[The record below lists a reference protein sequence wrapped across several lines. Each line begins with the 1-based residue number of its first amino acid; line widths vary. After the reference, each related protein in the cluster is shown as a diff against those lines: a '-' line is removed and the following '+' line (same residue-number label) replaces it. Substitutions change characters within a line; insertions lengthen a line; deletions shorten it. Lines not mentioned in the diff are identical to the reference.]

1 MKGNLSKIL
10 TIVIAAV
17 GVIGAVLFIRV
28 MSAGEDQEALSSAV
42 GGIVMF
48 SQMLLYVAI
57 GVTVVL
63 SLLSM
68 LKNPAALKKALLGIG
83 VLAVLLVV
91 SYFLADSNPV
101 TDAQGTVLLY
111 GEEGASSN
119 KWTSTGIWYSL
130 ILGAIGT
137 IFFVSDLVKGLIK

>member
-17 GVIGAVLFIRV
+17 GVIGAILFIRV
-28 MSAGEDQEALSSAV
+28 MSAGEDQEALSSSV

-48 SQMLLYVAI
+48 SQILLYVAI

-68 LKNPAALKKALLGIG
+68 LKNPAALKKALLGVG
-83 VLAVLLVV
+83 VLVVLLVI
-91 SYFLADSNPV
+91 SYFLSDANPV
-101 TDAQGTVLLY
+101 TDAQGEVLPY
-111 GEEGASSN
+111 GEMDAVSN

-130 ILGAIGT
+130 ILGLIAT
-137 IFFVSDLVKGLIK
+137 VFFVSDLVKGLIK

>member
-28 MSAGEDQEALSSAV
+28 MSAGEDQEALSNSV
-42 GGIVMF
+42 GSIVMF
-48 SQMLLYVAI
+48 SQILLYVAI
-57 GVTVVL
+57 GVTIVL
-63 SLLSM
+63 SLWSM

-83 VLAVLLVV
+83 VLAVLLVI
-91 SYFLADSNPV
+91 SYFLGDSNAV
-101 TDAQGTVLLY
+101 TDAQDNVLLY
-111 GEEGASSN
+111 GEAGASSN

-137 IFFVSDLVKGLIK
+137 VFFVSDLVKGLIK